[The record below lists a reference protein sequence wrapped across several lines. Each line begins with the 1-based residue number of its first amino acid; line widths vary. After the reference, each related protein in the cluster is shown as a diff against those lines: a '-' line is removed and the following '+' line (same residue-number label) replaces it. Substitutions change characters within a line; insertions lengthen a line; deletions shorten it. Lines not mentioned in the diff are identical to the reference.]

1 MKTSKAAKRP
11 PIHMIDSEAEC
22 LSNLALAVEE
32 RLPDVSELLL
42 GEISRA
48 VLHKRERMPADT
60 VTMHSHISF
69 ADEASDRE
77 YRCQLVFPK
86 DADIAENKI
95 SILTPVGAG
104 LIGLKPGQSI
114 LWPDREGRKRALTV
128 LTVERAD

>member
-1 MKTSKAAKRP
+1 
-11 PIHMIDSEAEC
+11 MIDSEAEC

-48 VLHKRERMPADT
+48 VLHKRERMPVDT
-60 VTMHSHISF
+60 VTMHSHIGF

-86 DADIAENKI
+86 DADIAENRI

-114 LWPDREGRKRALTV
+114 LWPDREGRKRTLTV
-128 LTVERAD
+128 RTVERAD